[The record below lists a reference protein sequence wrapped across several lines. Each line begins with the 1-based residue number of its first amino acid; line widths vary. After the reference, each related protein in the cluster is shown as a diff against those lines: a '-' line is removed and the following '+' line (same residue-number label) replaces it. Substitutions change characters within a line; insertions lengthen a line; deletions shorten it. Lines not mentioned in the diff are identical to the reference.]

1 LIEAFYEVVIFYAA
15 LDPQHKTHSYFKL
28 AYYLPRSSLSSS
40 VKLTQIPGKTSLC
53 EWKGKAT
60 YWTLKNNVTNEE
72 VKSKVWS
79 YEAPTLP
86 FKDIKGYLS
95 FYASSVPWDCFV
107 DDEKVEPQ
115 EGEFVCTLFSTVL
128 TIFKET
134 SMAAGRQA
142 TLKDL

>member
-1 LIEAFYEVVIFYAA
+1 LIEAFYEVVIFFCCPRPPTQ
-15 LDPQHKTHSYFKL
+15 DPFSFKL

-60 YWTLKNNVTNEE
+60 YWSLKNNVTNEE

-79 YEAPTLP
+79 YEAPTQP
-86 FKDIKGYLS
+86 FKDIKGYMS

-107 DDEKVEPQ
+107 DGEKVEPQ
-115 EGEFVCTLFSTVL
+115 EGEFVCTLFCTAL

-134 SMAAGRQA
+134 SMAAGRPA